1 MDPKVIAKASILN
14 EAQAKLIVADGITKG
29 QILTSHPKLSTIELT
44 VKSTLDGLW
53 KADANVAQTLN
64 DVCTK
69 IQPSLR

>member
-1 MDPKVIAKASILN
+1 M
-14 EAQAKLIVADGITKG
+14 IVADGISKG

-53 KADANVAQTLN
+53 KADANVAETLN

>member
-1 MDPKVIAKASILN
+1 
-14 EAQAKLIVADGITKG
+14 
-29 QILTSHPKLSTIELT
+29 LT

-69 IQPSLR
+69 IQPNLR